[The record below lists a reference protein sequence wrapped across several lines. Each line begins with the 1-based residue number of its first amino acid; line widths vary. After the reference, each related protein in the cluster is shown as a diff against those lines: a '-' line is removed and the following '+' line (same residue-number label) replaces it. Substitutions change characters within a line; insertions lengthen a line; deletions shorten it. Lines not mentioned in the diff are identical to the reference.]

1 MCGRYA
7 LHTNPH
13 VVALQFGLAMD
24 PDFKARYNVAPS
36 SNILIVREDPEKGR
50 AADLYR
56 WGLIPA
62 WAKDPAIGNKLANA
76 RGETVAEK
84 PSFRNAFKRWRCLVP
99 ASGFYEWKTV
109 AGKKHPYYI
118 RPVGDDELF
127 GLAGITE
134 LWKGPNGAVHTVS
147 LITTAPNKLMA
158 EIHDRMPVIVTVED
172 YGAWLDPKNND
183 VAELVKFIR
192 PYAAE
197 QMRAHP
203 VSTRVNVPKNDEA
216 GIIARE

>member
-1 MCGRYA
+1 M
-7 LHTNPH
+7 
-13 VVALQFGLAMD
+13 
-24 PDFKARYNVAPS
+24 
-36 SNILIVREDPEKGR
+36 
-50 AADLYR
+50 
-56 WGLIPA
+56 
-62 WAKDPAIGNKLANA
+62 
-76 RGETVAEK
+76 
-84 PSFRNAFKRWRCLVP
+84 
-99 ASGFYEWKTV
+99 
-109 AGKKHPYYI
+109 
-118 RPVGDDELF
+118 GDDELF